1 MTKVRLSHGMKQ
13 LLADD
18 PCSFLLYAV
27 EQAQAKAHYRRLG
40 RVLRRLRRRSHEI
53 GWVHVSDLEEPCE
66 RILAAKLLGYELP
79 REPIDPKL
87 QRIFENGTYTH
98 LRYYNYFLSLPPPF
112 NVQVA
117 VVLRKWPII
126 GEADIIVY
134 HPEFG
139 WQIIELKTINSDQFK
154 LLKIPQS
161 GHISQLN
168 GYLGLFE
175 HKALGQ
181 VWYENKNTQEIKTF
195 SLPYTPTSFVE
206 ARQRVLS
213 VSETVLAGRL
223 PPPCGSCGLDDYIG
237 SLEGVENKMAKLAA
251 VREQNG

>member
-1 MTKVRLSHGMKQ
+1 MKQ

-66 RILAAKLLGYELP
+66 RILAAKLLGYQLP

-112 NVQVA
+112 NVEVA
-117 VVLRKWPII
+117 VVHRQWPLV
-126 GEADIIVY
+126 GEADVVVNHPNFGPLPLIV
-134 HPEFG
+134 
-139 WQIIELKTINSDQFK
+139 ELKSINDGEFK
-154 LLKIPQS
+154 MLKSPKADHS
-161 GHISQLN
+161 RQLN
-168 GYLGLFE
+168 GYLGL
-175 HKALGQ
+175 AVSPLGL
-181 VWYENKNTQEIKTF
+181 VWYESKDTQAVK
-195 SLPYTPTSFVE
+195 SFPV
-206 ARQRVLS
+206 
-213 VSETVLAGRL
+213 
-223 PPPCGSCGLDDYIG
+223 PLDKESYSG
-237 SLEGVENKMAKLAA
+237 A
-251 VREQNG
+251 